1 MPPERLG
8 SEPRYP
14 TMFKPTTLA
23 AAPGRGYRRP
33 IRLAL
38 AVLLALHAT
47 FFAVAAES
55 PTKAFDIPAGN
66 AVDTLKR
73 AAQQAG
79 LEIMFP
85 AEMVRGVKTS
95 AVKGDF
101 TPGEAFERMTSG
113 TGIRVIQD
121 EKTGALTVGRRPAAQ
136 KDAAPPP
143 KPAAISEAE
152 PVLELETLKV
162 TTTIGT
168 YKEHTT
174 SAGSKTPMDMKDIA
188 GTVQVLNASFIED
201 KLARSLEDLYPYVV
215 GMTRESQAA
224 SGFTLRGFTN
234 NATNTLLNN
243 IQYDG
248 LSGGAS
254 RFNSPTTANV
264 DRVEVIKGPNSV
276 LYGAMSPGGILNIV
290 SKSPQAKRAHSLS
303 LSVSGFAGQNVSLG
317 ENPGYSAT
325 LDSTG
330 PIDSN
335 KQWLYRFIASYE
347 DVATFRQY
355 DWGRN
360 YFFYPSLT
368 YRLNKNTEVTVKA
381 EIIRQRHLGMN
392 DQQMVAPFGLISLV
406 PKDHSLVYQDP
417 ENVEYDR
424 NEVYSL
430 VATHRFA
437 DRWTAK
443 YNVRTVQHVDG
454 RTLLEN
460 RNINSVL
467 PVENSTITQ
476 RLRDTWNRRRY
487 AYHDFNVYGDLGPE
501 NFQHTLLFGANY
513 GYEMANFNRWIFA
526 NVTGPAINI
535 YNPVPNRTT
544 YPVYNP
550 AAGPTQIGLQKYY
563 NYGFYFSDQM
573 KIGKQWRASAGIHT
587 DTYQS
592 RYRDSARRPNGS
604 LVNPGSYNNSRS
616 TVPSFGLVYQPA
628 ETMSFYASYAEGF
641 KPAIAQSVDAFGV
654 GRPPEKANQKEV
666 GFKADFLQNTLGVLF
681 SYYDITRNNVTEAP
695 VGLID
700 PNGVQIFRT
709 LSQRNQGVELSV
721 NYQPKPYVQMQLG
734 YTNMDAR
741 VTDTA
746 QPQLMNARL
755 ANAPAN
761 SGNFWIRYNV
771 PEGRLRGFGVG
782 LGVIYTGE
790 RNGVVSNVTANM
802 LTIPSNTR
810 ADLAFY
816 YKWKRCDFA
825 VNLTNITDLSYIASA
840 DAVEDVIPGAPRK
853 VTASLRY
860 AF

>member
-1 MPPERLG
+1 MPNPTSCTAASGCNHRRSVRL
-8 SEPRYP
+8 
-14 TMFKPTTLA
+14 
-23 AAPGRGYRRP
+23 
-33 IRLAL
+33 
-38 AVLLALHAT
+38 LLALLLT
-47 FFAVAAES
+47 FQTALFAFASEGA
-55 PTKAFDIPAGN
+55 TKAFNVPAGE
-66 AVDTLKR
+66 AIATLKR

-85 AEMVRGVKTS
+85 AELVRGVTTN
-95 AVKGDF
+95 AVKGDLV
-101 TPGEAFERMTSG
+101 PDEAFARMTAG
-113 TGIRVIQD
+113 TGIKVVQD
-121 EKTGALTVGRRPAAQ
+121 EKTGALTVSRQPAAP
-136 KDAAPPP
+136 KEEAPP
-143 KPAAISEAE
+143 KKEEAMVAE
-152 PVLELETLKV
+152 KVLKLETFTV
-162 TTTIGT
+162 TTSIGT
-168 YKEHTT
+168 YNEHTT

-248 LSGGAS
+248 LSGGAA
-254 RFNSPTTANV
+254 RFGSPTTANV

-276 LYGAMSPGGILNIV
+276 LYGAMSPGGIINIV
-290 SKSPQAKRAHSLS
+290 SKSPLAKRANSLS
-303 LSVSGFAGQNVSLG
+303 FSVAGFAGQNVSFG
-317 ENPGYSAT
+317 EKMGYSAT
-325 LDSTG
+325 LDTAG
-330 PIDSN
+330 PIDSG
-335 KQWLYRFIASYE
+335 KRWLYRFIASYDE
-347 DVATFRQY
+347 VATFRRF

-360 YFFYPSLT
+360 YYFYPSLT
-368 YRLNKNTEVTVKA
+368 YRLNKNTEVTLKI
-381 EIIRQRHLGMN
+381 EIIRQRRFSIN
-392 DQQMVAPFGLISLV
+392 DQQLVAPFGLISLV
-406 PKDHSLVYQDP
+406 PSDHSLVYQDP
-417 ENVEYDR
+417 ENAEYDR

-454 RTLLEN
+454 RILLEN
-460 RNINSVL
+460 RVVNSVL

-487 AYHDFNVYGDLGPE
+487 AYHDFTVYGDVGPE
-501 NFQHTLLFGANY
+501 KFRHTLLFGADY
-513 GYEMANFNRWIFA
+513 GYEMENFNRWIFA

-535 YNPVPNRTT
+535 YNPVPKLTT

-550 AAGPTQIGLQKYY
+550 AVGPTQIALQKYY
-563 NYGFYFSDQM
+563 NYGFYFSDQI

-587 DTYQS
+587 DTYNS
-592 RYRDSARRPNGS
+592 RYRDSARRSNGT
-604 LVNPGSYNNSRS
+604 LINPGTYNDSKS

-628 ETMSFYASYAEGF
+628 ETISFYGSYAEGF

-666 GFKADFLQNTLGVLF
+666 GFKADFLGSTLGVLF

-695 VGLID
+695 AGLID
-700 PNGVQIFRT
+700 ANGVQIFRT

-721 NYQPKPYVQMQLG
+721 NYQPKPYVQMQVG
-734 YTNMDAR
+734 FTNMDAR

-746 QPQLMNARL
+746 QPLLMNARL
-755 ANAPAN
+755 ANAPSS

-771 PEGRLRGFGVG
+771 PEGGLRGFGVG
-782 LGVIYTGE
+782 FGAIYTGE
-790 RNGVVSNVTANM
+790 RNGLVSNVAAGM

-825 VNLTNITDLSYIASA
+825 VNITNITDRSYIASA

-860 AF
+860 TF